1 MGISAVN
8 NFGDTRSGG
17 LAGPM
22 GLFVIVLL
30 CIATVLLIRNMNKR
44 LRRLPDSFEDAKPTQ
59 REAEIARL
67 NADLEA
73 SGTGASPT
81 DVDRQAPPGSRRT
94 RSKPLLRSVTPVR
107 RTATPAAFDL
117 VGGGAINFA
126 VGTDRIGLTYGV
138 YGSYVKPCCVHQ
150 Y

>member
-1 MGISAVN
+1 MGSFAVN

-44 LRRLPDSFEDAKPTQ
+44 LRRLPDSFSSPEQTQ

-67 NADLEA
+67 NADLDPP
-73 SGTGASPT
+73 STGAAASDVEQPRSSEPGAGTEDEVKAVNTEGDRPSP
-81 DVDRQAPPGSRRT
+81 DRDER
-94 RSKPLLRSVTPVR
+94 
-107 RTATPAAFDL
+107 D
-117 VGGGAINFA
+117 I
-126 VGTDRIGLTYGV
+126 
-138 YGSYVKPCCVHQ
+138 
-150 Y
+150 